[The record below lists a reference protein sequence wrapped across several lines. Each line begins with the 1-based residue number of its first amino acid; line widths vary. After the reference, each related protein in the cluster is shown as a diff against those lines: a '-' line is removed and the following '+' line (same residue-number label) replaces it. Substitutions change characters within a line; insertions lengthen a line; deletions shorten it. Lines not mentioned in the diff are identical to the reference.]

1 MTTDATAAPRRTG
14 PRRRYSEQLH
24 TLVDV
29 QTRAYIL
36 GLAAQAA
43 DHGGYATPREAEET
57 RDLLDEAIAARYQ
70 ADPGP
75 DGAYARAV
83 QRGRAVMAERAWE
96 AAFKAAKGAG
106 LGDVA
111 ARRRADKEVP
121 EHKPRRGADMVAAVG
136 GVAQA

>member
-43 DHGGYATPREAEET
+43 DQGGYATPREAEET

-70 ADPGP
+70 ADPQ
-75 DGAYARAV
+75 AYAAAV
-83 QRGRAVMAERAWE
+83 ERGRATMAERAWE
-96 AAFKAAKGAG
+96 AAFKAAKGTG

-111 ARRRADKEVP
+111 ARRRADREVP
-121 EHKPRRGADMVAAVG
+121 EHKPRRGADMVAAAG
-136 GVAQA
+136 GRPQA

>member
-36 GLAAQAA
+36 GLASQAA
-43 DHGGYATPREAEET
+43 DAGGYATPREAEET
-57 RDLLDEAIAARYQ
+57 RDLLDEAIAVRYH
-70 ADPGP
+70 ADPQ
-75 DGAYARAV
+75 AYAAAV
-83 QRGRAVMAERAWE
+83 ERGRATMAERAWQ
-96 AAFKAAKGAG
+96 AAFKSAKGAG
-106 LGDVA
+106 LGDRA
-111 ARRRADKEVP
+111 ARLRADKEVS
-121 EHKPRRGADMVAAVG
+121 EHKPRRGADMVAAAG

>member
-36 GLAAQAA
+36 GLASLAA
-43 DHGGYATPREAEET
+43 DQGGYATPREAEET
-57 RDLLDEAIAARYQ
+57 RDLLDEAIAARYA
-70 ADPGP
+70 ADPQGYVE
-75 DGAYARAV
+75 AVARGQAT
-83 QRGRAVMAERAWE
+83 MAERAWT
-96 AAFKAAKGAG
+96 AAYRAARNSG

-111 ARRRADKEVP
+111 SKRRADKEVP
-121 EHKPRRGADMVAAVG
+121 EHKPRRGADMVAAAG
-136 GVAQA
+136 GPPQA